1 MLNTK
6 YKKLCL
12 VKCIKDG
19 EGLTVGKEYKVY
31 CSIPRSIMVYN
42 NYDIICWYNINY
54 FERVK

>member
-12 VKCIKDG
+12 VKCVNDG
-19 EGLTVGKEYKVY
+19 LGITVGKEYKVY
-31 CSIPRSIMVYN
+31 SSLPHSIMIAN
-42 NYDIICWYNINY
+42 DHDIIRWYNKNY